1 MTHPGIRHEVVD
13 QIIDALG
20 RATDAERAGEPWEH
34 LRQDAHD
41 LLGSAT
47 PEEILAVMSVIQAEA
62 DSHRKFLTAY
72 RNDPASVA
80 EEAAL
85 IELTG
90 DPDSGVGAYAGLPD
104 DAPEMV
110 YLQMS
115 WPWSPEDHAL
125 AIRRS
130 KHWSPEQL
138 RLLEERFG
146 RSCPDGVHW
155 E

>member
-1 MTHPGIRHEVVD
+1 MTDPGIRHEVVD
-13 QIIDALG
+13 QVIDALG
-20 RATDAERAGEPWEH
+20 RTADAERAGQPWEH

-47 PEEILAVMSVIQAEA
+47 PEELTSVWSVLQAEIA
-62 DSHRKFLTAY
+62 SHRRFTTAY

-80 EEAAL
+80 EDAAL
-85 IELTG
+85 IELIA
-90 DPDSGVGAYAGLPD
+90 DRDADAFAGLPH

-125 AIRRS
+125 VIRRS
-130 KHWSPEQL
+130 KHWSPEQ
-138 RLLEERFG
+138 RSLLEERFG